1 MKNKKVQ
8 VADWGILSYQE
19 AWDRQETFF
28 LNIIAEKREN
38 RKRSVPIPTKNHFFF
53 CGASPRFYAGKKR
66 ENGTLAASGK

>member
-38 RKRSVPIPTKNHFFF
+38 RKR
-53 CGASPRFYAGKKR
+53 KR
-66 ENGTLAASGK
+66 